1 MSKTHIKAVI
11 DLGSVSVRMEVVQVD
26 ETGRIQPLDSLSQ
39 SLQLGRDTFSNGQIK
54 RNSIEQCVKAFRSFA
69 VVLNEYGVSLEQDVI
84 AVATS
89 AVREARNCDI
99 FLERLYVA
107 SGIWV
112 QPIEG
117 AIVNRLTFLG
127 VWPLIKSKTKFLQ
140 KQINLWEIGGGST
153 EVLGLEHGQVH
164 FSHSYRFGSYRFLEK
179 INDLSLTKQA
189 EREMAENE
197 IQALLRSIDTEIND
211 FDKPQFIL
219 MGSEVRFAA
228 KRLRPDWNG
237 SSLLKANVSS
247 LRKMAD
253 EFFAIPPETIA
264 SKYKLP
270 LEEARILGFT
280 LLAHS
285 RIAQH
290 LAVKQ
295 VYLCDASLRSG
306 LLASCSENSHSNQDF
321 NRQVLS
327 SAQQLAAK
335 YHADMNHARCVETLA
350 VALFNEMQPEHK
362 LTGQHALLLRAAAL
376 LHDCGRFISLSSH
389 HKHSNYLIDSSDLF
403 GLSKDELKMVGM
415 LARYH
420 RKAEPSPSHAPY
432 NALSRSD
439 KLIINKLAAILRVA
453 DALDNPHTQA
463 AAACQFFRL
472 EDQLC
477 FTIRRSSELNAARLA
492 LKDKARLFEQ
502 IFGLTVVPVIRKGAD
517 KS

>member
-1 MSKTHIKAVI
+1 MSTTTIKAVI
-11 DLGSVSVRMEVVQVD
+11 DLGSVSARMEVIQID
-26 ETGRIQPLDSLSQ
+26 KSGRIQTLDSLSQ
-39 SLQLGRDTFSNGQIK
+39 SLQLGRDTFTGGSIR
-54 RNSIEQCVKAFRSFA
+54 RNSIEQCVKAFRSFTA
-69 VVLNEYGVSLEQDVI
+69 VLQEYGVNLEQDVI

-89 AVREARNCDI
+89 AVREARNCDT

-112 QPIEG
+112 QPIDG

-140 KQINLWEIGGGST
+140 KQICIWEIGGGST

-197 IQALLRSIDTEIND
+197 IHSLLRSIDTEIND
-211 FDKPQFIL
+211 FGKPQLIL
-219 MGSEVRFAA
+219 MGSEIRFAA

-237 SSLLKANVSS
+237 STLLKANVSS

-253 EFFAIPPETIA
+253 EFFPLPAETIA
-264 SKYKLP
+264 SKYNLP
-270 LEEARILGFT
+270 LEEARTLGFT
-280 LLAHS
+280 LLTYI

-290 LAVKQ
+290 LEIRQ
-295 VYLCDASLRSG
+295 VCLCDASLRSG
-306 LLASCSENSHSNQDF
+306 LLASCAENSRSSEDF
-321 NRQVLS
+321 NQQVIS
-327 SAQQLAAK
+327 SALQLAAK
-335 YHADMNHARCVETLA
+335 YHADMNHARCVESLA

-362 LTGQHALLLRAAAL
+362 LSRQHALLLRTAAL
-376 LHDCGRFISLSSH
+376 LHDCGRFISLSAH

-403 GLSKDELKMVGM
+403 GLSKDELRMVGM

-420 RKAEPSPSHAPY
+420 RKAEPSPSHPPY
-432 NALSRSD
+432 NALSRND

-453 DALDNPHTQA
+453 DALDNPHTQE
-463 AAACQFFRL
+463 AAACQFFRQD
-472 EDQLC
+472 DQLC
-477 FTIRRSSELNAARLA
+477 YTIKCSSELNAARLA
-492 LKDKARLFEQ
+492 LRDKARLFEQ
-502 IFGLTVVPVIRKGAD
+502 IFGLTIVPVIRKGAE